1 MSYLV
6 IGSEGFIGG
15 ALVNYLASLGRV
27 VERADIQPR
36 TQPGYTQLD
45 PCAPDFD
52 SLLASHEGHV
62 IINCAGAASVPDS
75 LADPLRDF
83 ALNTHCVLQMLE
95 AMRKHAPKA
104 RFINLSSAAVYGNP
118 GSLPIAVSAPI
129 APVSPYG
136 FHKRMSELAC
146 DEYHSVFGLQ
156 TVSLRIFSA
165 YGEGLRKQLFWDLH
179 RKTQAPQRPIEL
191 FGTGEESRDFIYIQ
205 DLVRAIVVV
214 AEHHAMNGRAINV
227 ASGRETRIT
236 DAVECFLG
244 LYDPRADYHFSAQAR
259 AGDPLNWCADI
270 SDLETLGY
278 SPQWTMAEGLAA
290 YHQWLLETG
299 A

>member
-1 MSYLV
+1 MNYLV

-15 ALVNYLASLGRV
+15 ALVNYLSRLGRV

-36 TQPGYTQLD
+36 SQPGYTRLD
-45 PCAPDFD
+45 PRAPDFD
-52 SLLASHEGHV
+52 ALLAAHDGDV

-75 LADPLRDF
+75 LADPLQDF
-83 ALNTHCVLQMLE
+83 ALNTDCVLQMLE
-95 AMRKHAPKA
+95 AMRKHAPEA

-118 GSLPIAVSAPI
+118 GRLPIAVSAPT

-146 DEYHSVFGLQ
+146 EEYHAVFGLQ

-179 RKTQAPQRPIEL
+179 RKVKDPQRPIAL
-191 FGTGEESRDFIYIQ
+191 FGTGRESRDFIYIQ
-205 DLVRAIVVV
+205 DLVRAIVLV
-214 AEHHAMNGRAINV
+214 AEHYPMNGRAINV
-227 ASGRETRIT
+227 ASGLETRIT
-236 DAVECFLG
+236 DAVERFLG
-244 LYDPRADYHFSAQAR
+244 LYEPRPEYHFSAQAR

-270 SDLETLGY
+270 SDLAALGFK
-278 SPQWTMAEGLAA
+278 PEWTMAEGLAA
-290 YHQWLLETG
+290 YHRWLHETG